1 MDAEVTDTPPS
12 AKPDRTLLAILVV
25 VGLLVVIALVVV
37 LVRST
42 VRETLDPSTPEGVV
56 QRYAQAVIDRDD
68 AAASEYLT
76 GRSED
81 CDYYDRG
88 STNLRLTFES
98 SKITG
103 TQAVVFVSISSSYG
117 GDPFSNYE
125 YSYDDE
131 FRLVKS
137 GDSWLIETAPYEFL
151 SCGGN

>member
-1 MDAEVTDTPPS
+1 MDAEVIETPP
-12 AKPDRTLLAILVV
+12 AKPDRTLMAILIV
-25 VGLLVVIALVVV
+25 VGLLVAIALVVV

-42 VRETLDPSTPEGVV
+42 VRESLDPSTPEGVV
-56 QRYAQAVIDRDD
+56 QRYAQAVIDGDD
-68 AAASEYLT
+68 EAATEYLT
-76 GRSED
+76 GRSDD

-98 SKITG
+98 TKING
-103 TQAVVFVSISSSYG
+103 DEAVVLVSISSSYG

-131 FRLVKS
+131 FRLVKA
-137 GDSWLIETAPYEFL
+137 GESWLIETAPYEFL